1 MSSVLV
7 IAPHPDDE
15 TLGCGGTMLRAR
27 ARGDEVNWLIVTAV
41 TEAAGFSVEQVV
53 TRRQEIAAVANALDV
68 TRTIE
73 LEHATAALDQLPLG
87 QLISEIGA
95 VVSNVEA
102 TDIYLPFRR
111 DAHSDHAIVFDA
123 GAACSKWFRYPSV
136 SRVLA
141 YETPSE
147 TDFDIAPDSTG
158 FRPNVFVDVTPWL
171 DEKLCAAQ
179 IFESEFKAHPFPRSV
194 ESMRALATLRG
205 AASGF
210 HAAEAFMLL
219 RERQVLNEVTA

>member
-15 TLGCGGTMLRAR
+15 TLGCGGAMLRAR
-27 ARGDEVNWLIVTAV
+27 ATGADVTWLIVTAV
-41 TEAAGFSVEQVV
+41 TEGAGFSAERVA
-53 TRRQEIAAVANALDV
+53 TRRQEIAAVAAALDV
-68 TRTIE
+68 TRMIE
-73 LEHATAALDQLPLG
+73 LGHATAALDQVPMG
-87 QLISEIGA
+87 QLIGEIGA
-95 VVSNVEA
+95 VVRQVEA

-123 GAACSKWFRYPSV
+123 GTACSKWFRYPSV
-136 SRVLA
+136 RRVLA

-147 TDFDIAPDSTG
+147 TDFDIAPDSSG
-158 FRPNVFVDVTPWL
+158 FRPNLFVDVTPWL
-171 DEKLCAAQ
+171 DEKLRIAQ
-179 IFESEFKAHPFPRSV
+179 MFESEIYDHPFPRSV
-194 ESMRALATLRG
+194 EGMRALATLRG

-219 RERQVLNEVTA
+219 RERQILKDVTA